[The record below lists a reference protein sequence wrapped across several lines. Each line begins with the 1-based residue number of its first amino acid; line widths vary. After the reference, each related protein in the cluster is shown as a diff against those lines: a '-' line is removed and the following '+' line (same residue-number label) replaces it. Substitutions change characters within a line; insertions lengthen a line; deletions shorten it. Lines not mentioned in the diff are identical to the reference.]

1 VPDSRKL
8 IDARYPKRLLYNC
21 SSRFY
26 LYNHSFQFKVHL
38 ENTEEN
44 NLHHIVIVG
53 GGAGGLELATR
64 LGDSLGKRKKAAITL
79 IDSTRTHVWKPLLHE
94 IAAGSMNPDKHQL
107 EYMAQAHWHHFRFRL
122 GRMDGLNRA
131 AKVVT
136 IAPHFDEDG
145 AEVIP
150 RRTFKYDTLV
160 MAIGSTTNDFGIKGA
175 LEHSI
180 ALDTQSQAE
189 KFHRR
194 LHNALVRA
202 QTQVAPIHPG
212 QLDVVIVGAGAT
224 GVELAAEL
232 HNTTRELAAYGLDK
246 IDAER
251 DVKISIIEASER
263 LLPALPPKLSAAV
276 ELELKKLHVQ
286 VLTGERVTEVS
297 DKGITTHSGRI
308 IPSELV
314 VWAAGIKA
322 PDFLKQLDG
331 LETNRINQLVVKQTL
346 ESSLDESIFAFGDCA
361 ACPWIGHEGNVPPR
375 AQAAHQQASLLYK
388 TMKKRVANNT
398 DLPNYRYRDYGSLV
412 NLGRYST
419 VGSLMGAL
427 SGGSMYIEG
436 LFARL
441 MYQSLYKMHLM
452 TLHGVFEVAL
462 QTLAKLI
469 TRRTEPQVKLH

>member
-1 VPDSRKL
+1 
-8 IDARYPKRLLYNC
+8 
-21 SSRFY
+21 
-26 LYNHSFQFKVHL
+26 L
-38 ENTEEN
+38 ENTINN

-53 GGAGGLELATR
+53 GGAGGLELATG
-64 LGDSLGKRKKAAITL
+64 LGNSLGKNRKAEITL

-94 IAAGSMNPDKHQL
+94 IAAGSMNPDKHEL

-131 AKVVT
+131 AKEVT
-136 IAPHFDEDG
+136 IAPFFDEDG
-145 AEVIP
+145 VEVIS

-160 MAIGSTTNDFGIKGA
+160 IAIGSTTNDFGVKGA
-175 LEHSI
+175 LGHTI

-202 QTQVAPIHPG
+202 QTQTAPIHSG
-212 QLDVVIVGAGAT
+212 QLEVVIVGAGAT

-232 HNTTRELAAYGLDK
+232 HNTTRELTAYGLDK
-246 IDAER
+246 INADR
-251 DVKISIIEASER
+251 DIKISIIEANDR
-263 LLPALPPKLSAAV
+263 VLPALPTKLSTAV
-276 ELELKKLHVQ
+276 ELELKKLQVQ

-297 DKGITTHSGRI
+297 DKGVYTHSGRFV
-308 IPSELV
+308 PSELV

-322 PDFLKQLDG
+322 PDFLKELDG

-346 ESSLDESIFAFGDCA
+346 QTTLDENIFAFGDCA

-375 AQAAHQQASLLYK
+375 AQAAHQQASLLLK
-388 TMKKRVANNT
+388 TMKKRVANQTN
-398 DLPNYRYRDYGSLV
+398 LPNYRYRDYGSLV

-419 VGSLMGAL
+419 VGSLMGAI

-452 TLHGVFEVAL
+452 TLHGVVEVVL
-462 QTLAKLI
+462 QTLARII
-469 TRRTEPQVKLH
+469 TRRTEAQVKLH